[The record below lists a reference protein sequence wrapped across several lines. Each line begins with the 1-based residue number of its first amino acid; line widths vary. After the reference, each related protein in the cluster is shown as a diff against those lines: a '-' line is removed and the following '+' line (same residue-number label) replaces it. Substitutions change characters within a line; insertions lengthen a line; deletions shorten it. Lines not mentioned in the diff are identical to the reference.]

1 MSQEAMIIAILVA
14 LLLLWATETLGMR
27 RTSTLVGGIIDL
39 GFALLR

>member
-27 RTSTLVGGIIDL
+27 RTSTLLGGIIDL

>member
-1 MSQEAMIIAILVA
+1 MSKQAMIIAILVA

-27 RTSTLVGGIIDL
+27 RTSTLLGGVIDL